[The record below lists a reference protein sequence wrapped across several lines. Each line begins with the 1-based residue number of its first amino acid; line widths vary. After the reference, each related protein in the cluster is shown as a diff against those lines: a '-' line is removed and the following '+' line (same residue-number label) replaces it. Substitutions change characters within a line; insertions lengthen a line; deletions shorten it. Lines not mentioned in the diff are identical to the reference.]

1 LVVGVGVRARRRS
14 WSWGWSSTW
23 PRDRSLRRII
33 IVEGV
38 QLASLNCTNEYVDEQ
53 DSPERERLL
62 QEVLSTKLHDE
73 KIMEEVRISG
83 VEKPGRGSGVDER
96 EQLLKFHESIS
107 RYQPLNRRL
116 QERPQY
122 GNKVLVIP
130 VHDFT
135 N

>member
-96 EQLLKFHESIS
+96 EQRCLNSMKAFLDINLLTDACKKGHSMVI
-107 RYQPLNRRL
+107 RYW
-116 QERPQY
+116 
-122 GNKVLVIP
+122 
-130 VHDFT
+130 
-135 N
+135 